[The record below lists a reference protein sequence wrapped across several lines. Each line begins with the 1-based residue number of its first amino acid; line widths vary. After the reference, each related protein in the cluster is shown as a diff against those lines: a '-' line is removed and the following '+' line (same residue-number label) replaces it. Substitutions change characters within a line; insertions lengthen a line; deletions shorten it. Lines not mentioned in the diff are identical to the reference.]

1 MTETTTDKIR
11 HRIRSHRAALQI
23 AHALGPPARAHL
35 ARAVVETRARI
46 DEAEQILAIVEEQ
59 GEPS

>member
-1 MTETTTDKIR
+1 MTEDAVARIR

-46 DEAEQILAIVEEQ
+46 DEAEQILAILE
-59 GEPS
+59 GDKP

>member
-1 MTETTTDKIR
+1 MTDTAVEKIQ
-11 HRIRSHRAALQI
+11 HRIRSHRAALAI

-46 DEAEQILAIVEEQ
+46 DEAEQILAIIEAEE
-59 GEPS
+59 P